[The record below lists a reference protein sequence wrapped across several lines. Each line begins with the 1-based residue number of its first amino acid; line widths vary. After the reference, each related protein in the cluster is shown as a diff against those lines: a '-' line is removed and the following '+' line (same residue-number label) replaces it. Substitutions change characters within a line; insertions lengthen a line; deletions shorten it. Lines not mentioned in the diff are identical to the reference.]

1 MTSYDIDSTVDNPQ
15 EVLAILNNLDNDLD
29 NVTDRI
35 ERLYEHGLL
44 VQMEV
49 LDKPLKKDT
58 DGEVVSVTI
67 KDK

>member
-15 EVLAILNNLDNDLD
+15 EVLEILNNLDNDLD
-29 NVTDRI
+29 NVNDRI
-35 ERLYEHGLL
+35 VRLCEDDLL

-49 LDKPLKKDT
+49 LDKPLKNGT